1 MRDYIHLLSITAEVE
16 RTDWLSM
23 GINIVGCP
31 LGNALLEVFSI
42 HPAVLPFQEAGTEQ
56 HGKRLKTLTILSGKS
71 VRNRYRS

>member
-1 MRDYIHLLSITAEVE
+1 MRDYIPLFFITAEVE

-42 HPAVLPFQEAGTEQ
+42 HPAVLPFQGVGTER
-56 HGKRLKTLTILSGKS
+56 HGKRLKALF
-71 VRNRYRS
+71 